1 MDVSARYLAPLRRYL
16 DRDDRRTQAAWLF
29 RLPAGARSAFGPRLQ
44 AAIASLAGQSENTG
58 VLLPDDPGCGVKT
71 LRHERPA
78 VSDIRGMRRAPA
90 SGA

>member
-29 RLPAGARSAFGPRLQ
+29 LLAVP
-44 AAIASLAGQSENTG
+44 AIASLAGQSENTG